1 MRTPFA
7 LLARSRTVCLVVGL
21 AILAG
26 CETPRAHQPIEYLN
40 EQTGATITA
49 VEKPL
54 VFVRR
59 RDDWVKYQLENF
71 TVAATSVN
79 RGGKRDYL
87 LCVYVWSTMDLHDE
101 FSADGTILLAL
112 VADERRIEFTD
123 IGRTPADFGI
133 AHPAG
138 APPWAPQPQISA
150 VSQFFRARYFVAT
163 AVAAAVRSAVSA
175 IESMMASGRP
185 LEASLRTRTPW
196 IVGSPWRV
204 PLCGKLALALAAK

>member
-138 APPWAPQPQISA
+138 APPWAPQRQW
-150 VSQFFRARYFVAT
+150 VSPTDLATLRGIAT
-163 AVAAAVRSAVSA
+163 ARTLKVQSSQGGTDIGYALFTD
-175 IESMMASGRP
+175 GRP
-185 LEASLRTRTPW
+185 ALDGFVRYLETHP
-196 IVGSPWRV
+196 
-204 PLCGKLALALAAK
+204 